1 MATRSPEEIRGSIER
16 TRRDLAVSVEELR
29 TKVQALTDWRRQ
41 VSEHRTAVIV
51 GATVVGF
58 AVGGGIAALLGRRK
72 KSQR

>member
-16 TRRDLAVSVEELR
+16 RRRDLAVSVEDLR
-29 TKVQALTDWRRQ
+29 TKVQLLTDWRRQ
-41 VSEHRTAVIV
+41 VSEHRTTVIV

-72 KSQR
+72 RD

>member
-72 KSQR
+72 KSQQ

>member
-1 MATRSPEEIRGSIER
+1 MPDRSPEEIRGSIER
-16 TRRDLAVSVEELR
+16 TRHELAVSVEQLR

-41 VSEHRTAVIV
+41 VNEHRTAVIV

-72 KSQR
+72 NS